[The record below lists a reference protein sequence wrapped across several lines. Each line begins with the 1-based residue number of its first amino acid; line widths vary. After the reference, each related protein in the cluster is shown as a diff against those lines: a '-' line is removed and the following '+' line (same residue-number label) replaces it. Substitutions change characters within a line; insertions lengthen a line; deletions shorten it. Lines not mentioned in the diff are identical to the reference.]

1 VVPARLRGL
10 AEQARGLALLTYGA
24 LRYARLVATNTGKRV
39 LGMTSASPT
48 KELDEAL
55 DAGFDFAIRIKRALS
70 ASGPGG
76 TTVTLDELM
85 STVTDGAVKE
95 SIREF
100 WDAITA
106 ITAGERPEVAEL
118 ARTVI
123 GAVMDLLGTV
133 RDALA
138 DDGRV
143 TADELLHGITDGGI
157 RDELSRAIEG
167 LDKIPG
173 ELQGMD
179 MWKMIALV
187 QRISAKLP
195 ALLGSA

>member
-1 VVPARLRGL
+1 
-10 AEQARGLALLTYGA
+10 
-24 LRYARLVATNTGKRV
+24 
-39 LGMTSASPT
+39 MTTPSST

-55 DAGFDFAIRIKRALS
+55 DAGFDFAIRIRKAL
-70 ASGPGG
+70 AEGGPGG
-76 TTVTLDELM
+76 KTVTLDELM
-85 STVTDGAVKE
+85 DTVSDGAVKE

-100 WDAITA
+100 WDAIAA
-106 ITAGERPEVAEL
+106 IIGGERPNAGEL

-123 GAVMDLLGTV
+123 GATMDLLGTV

-138 DDGRV
+138 DGRV
-143 TADELLHGITDGGI
+143 TADELLHGITDGNI
-157 RDELSRAIEG
+157 REELKRAIEG
-167 LDKIPG
+167 LDRIPS

-195 ALLGSA
+195 QLLGNA